1 MGTVAY
7 DVTGQQARVAGRIT
21 QSNDW
26 KMKPDGGRVK
36 MQVLVDRSSI
46 EAFYDEGRA
55 YLVSTF
61 YPDESNKTLEL
72 FSRGGNTRLISL
84 DVYELASAW
93 DRPLQAPAKWK
104 K

>member
-1 MGTVAY
+1 MT
-7 DVTGQQARVAGRIT
+7 DQQARLNGQIT

-46 EAFYDEGRA
+46 KAFYDEGRA

-72 FSRGGNTRLISL
+72 FSTGGNTRLISL

-93 DRPLQAPAKWK
+93 DRPLRTVAPSSPETKE
-104 K
+104 